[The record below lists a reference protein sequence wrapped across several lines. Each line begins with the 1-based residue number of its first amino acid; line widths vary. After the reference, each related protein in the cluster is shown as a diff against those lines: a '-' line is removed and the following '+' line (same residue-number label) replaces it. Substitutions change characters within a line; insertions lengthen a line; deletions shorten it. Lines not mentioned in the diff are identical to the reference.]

1 MNIFNFN
8 DMKIAGKIA
17 WIFTA
22 ICIMMTT
29 AAIIMITSFNKT
41 GEHIDHMAND
51 ILPQNRYSG
60 DINYYALMAMYHAR
74 GMRLNPNDMSEQ
86 TNADKYLGELD
97 NAITGLKKQKLS
109 APDQRKLDSI
119 SSALSSYK
127 QAASKMVD
135 NKKQMAQLY
144 QELEQYKEQFY
155 ADLEDIRETLINSN
169 SKNGKNTKQIA
180 ERVKTVS
187 EIIRMVENAKGKI
200 SDKSQLQEVFTN
212 LIQKLNSIRGFAS
225 ELGKSRKVDDAID
238 NVKGYANG
246 SKTYHQMA
254 DENENLAKSNAEK
267 GYIILNLS
275 RQITQKNDNETNDAF
290 VKIDNELVSIVKIF
304 ICVSIL
310 IFIFC
315 IFYTI
320 LISKRLGGKAKKT
333 LEGINTIA
341 SGDLTAVIDVD
352 SKDEFGE
359 MAQSVNQMASMMRKS
374 INSIT
379 VNAENINQTSLEIAR
394 TSQQMSD
401 GAGHQA
407 SSAEEVSSSVEQ
419 MSVGINQNSDN
430 ALQTEHIAQKALL
443 NIKQSSEASQL
454 SMAAM
459 KEIANKISIIDEIA
473 FQTNILALNAAVEAA
488 RAGEQGKGFAVVAA
502 EVRKLAER
510 SAVAA
515 SEIDKV
521 SKEGVTISENA
532 DSLLKNIIPEIEK
545 TADLVREIA
554 AASTQQSSGINQING
569 AVQQFNEI
577 TQRYAASAEELAAT
591 SQQLAEK
598 SEELKQSVK
607 AFKTNEKESSKPG
620 FSTAKPT
627 SHFKNTD
634 FSSERSNKKTNTATT
649 SHTREIKP
657 TTHSTHSTHSTQSNT
672 AAPLTRAEI
681 TKSLNQG
688 KTVPSLNSASPNSL
702 EQFKNKKQ
710 GATILL
716 KDTNDKRDQEFDRF

>member
-17 WIFTA
+17 WIFTV

-74 GMRLNPNDMSEQ
+74 GMRLNPKDMSEQ
-86 TNADKYLGELD
+86 INADKYLGELD

-127 QAASKMVD
+127 QAALKMVD

-212 LIQKLNSIRGFAS
+212 LIQNLNSIRGFAS

-290 VKIDNELVSIVKIF
+290 VKIDNELVNIVKIF
-304 ICVSIL
+304 ICVSAL

-430 ALQTEHIAQKALL
+430 ARQTEHIAQKALL

-607 AFKTNEKESSKPG
+607 AFKTGEKEKSKPG
-620 FSTAKPT
+620 ISKEKTT

-634 FSSERSNKKTNTATT
+634 FSSERSNKKTNTTATSQASKQT
-649 SHTREIKP
+649 KP
-657 TTHSTHSTHSTQSNT
+657 STLPSQSNT
-672 AAPLTRAEI
+672 AASLSRAEI

-688 KTVPSLNSASPNSL
+688 KTVPSLNSASQNSL
-702 EQFKNKKQ
+702 EQFKSKKYGQKQ
-710 GATILL
+710 GAIIQM
-716 KDTNDKRDQEFDRF
+716 KDANDKRDQEFDRF